1 MGARENYVDL
11 RCHLKPCMRTHGLD
25 MAPSHGLKLVRHYRL
40 RNSRKWYDGSQ
51 GKLRRSQIPSQ
62 TLRTHGLDMA
72 PIKCFSGSGLPLEI
86 LLRADE
92 EARSQLRS
100 DLEQPS
106 LPDTAAGTS
115 GAFDHACSCTYAC
128 FRFWIASI
136 TRTIRIP
143 LNGPRQLNTW

>member
-86 LLRADE
+86 LLRADRKP
-92 EARSQLRS
+92 EASCS
-100 DLEQPS
+100 
-106 LPDTAAGTS
+106 DTAAGTS
-115 GAFDHACSCTYAC
+115 GAFDHACCTYAC

>member
-62 TLRTHGLDMA
+62 TLRTNGLDMA

-86 LLRADE
+86 LLRTTGSPKPVAPTQQQVRVVLLIMR
-92 EARSQLRS
+92 AVLMRAS
-100 DLEQPS
+100 DFGLQALHELFAS
-106 LPDTAAGTS
+106 L
-115 GAFDHACSCTYAC
+115 
-128 FRFWIASI
+128 
-136 TRTIRIP
+136 
-143 LNGPRQLNTW
+143 